1 MYEKQHFHGQ
11 VNEISEQN
19 GDRDLQEVL
28 RLKIPAQDDELDQDQ
43 KKAEGDCELPQCKR
57 KVQVENMGIDEI
69 GDVPRSAL
77 VIRLTP
83 SELMKSPIRNTM

>member
-1 MYEKQHFHGQ
+1 MIRRGALSHQVDDRRKIGLRMYEKQHFHGQ

-57 KVQVENMGIDEI
+57 KIQVENI
-69 GDVPRSAL
+69 GDR
-77 VIRLTP
+77 
-83 SELMKSPIRNTM
+83 